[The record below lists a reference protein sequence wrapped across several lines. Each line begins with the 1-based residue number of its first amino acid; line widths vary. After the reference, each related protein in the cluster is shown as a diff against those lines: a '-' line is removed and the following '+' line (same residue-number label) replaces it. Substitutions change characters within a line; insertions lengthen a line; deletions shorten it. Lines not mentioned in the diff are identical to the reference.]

1 MSGSS
6 GASDSVITDGV
17 LRLLRQVLGQGD
29 ASAPLPAA
37 RSAAPESRRSNGLRE
52 FWNGI
57 DGAGREGILDLGSA
71 SQSNLSFITSR
82 GYKLYSEDL
91 LHAALRPPAPPNGN
105 GKQPPPPSEEERFFR
120 ENLNYS
126 QGQFAGVL
134 GWDIFDFLSEP
145 LVKPFVDNL
154 YYFLRPGGYLLAFF
168 HTNPPGEEVPL
179 CQYRIS
185 AEDTLEVT
193 AKTTGKL
200 RRNFNNRAIEN
211 LFRQFSSL
219 KFYLSRDKLREV
231 IIVR

>member
-1 MSGSS
+1 MPASS
-6 GASDSVITDGV
+6 GAGESLITDGV
-17 LRLLRQVLGQGD
+17 RRLLRQVLGQAD
-29 ASAPLPAA
+29 VPAS
-37 RSAAPESRRSNGLRE
+37 SAAASSTAPVLRRSNGLRE
-52 FWNGI
+52 FWSGI
-57 DGAGREGILDLGSA
+57 ETAQREGILDLGSA

-82 GYKLYSEDL
+82 GFKLYSENL
-91 LHAALRPPAPPNGN
+91 FRAALRPVPPPNGN
-105 GKQPPPPSEEERFFR
+105 GKPQFSEEERFFR

-126 QGQFAGVL
+126 QGQFTGIL

-154 YYFLRPGGYLLAFF
+154 YYFLKPGGYLLAFF
-168 HTNPPGEEVPL
+168 HTGAPGEEVPS

-185 AEDTLEVT
+185 AVDTLEVT
-193 AKTTGKL
+193 AMTTGKL